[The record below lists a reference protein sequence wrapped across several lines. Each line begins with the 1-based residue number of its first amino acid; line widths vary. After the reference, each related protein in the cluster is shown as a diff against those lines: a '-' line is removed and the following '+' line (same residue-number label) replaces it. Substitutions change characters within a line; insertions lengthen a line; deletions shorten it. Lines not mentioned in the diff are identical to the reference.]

1 MTQAIRLFYDARGR
15 SGSAP
20 SVAPVSHRRE
30 ASAPTLGAAQRNSRP
45 APSRSA
51 WLQCLADAVATPS
64 LLRPL
69 LRNLHQAH
77 GVDEAVGEHEIA
89 ILRDVSVAHDV
100 ASTGNRPT
108 LELLGFR
115 IEPHDC
121 VRLGFGF
128 AVPDN
133 TFDGGDAIGSGL
145 RPAR

>member
-1 MTQAIRLFYDARGR
+1 MTQAIRLFFYAGGPI
-15 SGSAP
+15 GSAP
-20 SVAPVSHRRE
+20 ALRPGDPRARG
-30 ASAPTLGAAQRNSRP
+30 SAPTLGAAQRNSRP

-108 LELLGFR
+108 LELLGF
-115 IEPHDC
+115 
-121 VRLGFGF
+121 
-128 AVPDN
+128 
-133 TFDGGDAIGSGL
+133 
-145 RPAR
+145 